1 MTANVGNIDRI
12 IRVALGLVLL
22 SLLYLGEGSMKWLGL
37 IGIVPIATAVFGV
50 CPLYSVLGIS
60 TCPAKQQQ

>member
-1 MTANVGNIDRI
+1 MKANVGNVDRI
-12 IRVALGLVLL
+12 IRIALGLALL

-60 TCPAKQQQ
+60 TCPVKHQ